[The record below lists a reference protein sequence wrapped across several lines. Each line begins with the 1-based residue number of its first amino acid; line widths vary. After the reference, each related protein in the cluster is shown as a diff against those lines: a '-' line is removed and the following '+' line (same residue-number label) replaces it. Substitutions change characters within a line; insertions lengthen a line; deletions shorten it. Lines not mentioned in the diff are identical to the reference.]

1 MSMNV
6 PALRV
11 IISALVGA
19 FPGFLVIRTGME
31 AADPLPNPPEPRAK
45 NHALS
50 LTLHAAIT
58 GDGKNFSTLTNNQTL
73 PPYAFTRRSTEDQL
87 HQWAVHDSAY

>member
-6 PALRV
+6 SALRV

-45 NHALS
+45 NDAL
-50 LTLHAAIT
+50 
-58 GDGKNFSTLTNNQTL
+58 
-73 PPYAFTRRSTEDQL
+73 Y
-87 HQWAVHDSAY
+87 SAY